1 MRIKG
6 WKLTLLKTKGLQNRH
21 FALCHNS
28 VYKLLVLNVWFQP
41 LIRILDKESALRD
54 VKNYE
59 FDGEIDFAEED
70 ITIESE
76 QNFNERNKTSGTS
89 STSETAP
96 ALDFD
101 DFNLLELPQP
111 KKEPAPRQNGIKTAK
126 TFVEQR
132 EINADSA
139 RFDGLSPEMIEAIAD
154 KVVEKMSDKVI
165 KKIVKEVIS
174 QMAEKK

>member
-1 MRIKG
+1 MDK
-6 WKLTLLKTKGLQNRH
+6 KTALQDEK
-21 FALCHNS
+21 
-28 VYKLLVLNVWFQP
+28 VYG
-41 LIRILDKESALRD
+41 
-54 VKNYE
+54 

-89 STSETAP
+89 STRKTAP

-101 DFNLLELPQP
+101 DFNLLEMSQP
-111 KKEPAPRQNGIKTAK
+111 EEEFAPSQSGIETAES
-126 TFVEQR
+126 FIEQR
-132 EINADSA
+132 KNNADSV

-165 KKIVKEVIS
+165 KKIVNEVVS
-174 QMAEKK
+174 QMAK